1 MDAFPLK
8 LPGAAGVKVM
18 VKLALAPGVKAKG
31 KLGADRRNAAPLA
44 VAALITR
51 LLSPELVKT
60 TDRDGVSPW
69 ATLPKLRLRELR
81 LWPSASAWNKTIE
94 TVEKRKIAIERGLG
108 EWFFTVEPFQRQS
121 ALPGGEFG
129 TRSPE
134 SGRPKAVFGP

>member
-1 MDAFPLK
+1 MDAFPLN
-8 LPGAAGVKVM
+8 LPAAAGVKVM
-18 VKLALAPGVKAKG
+18 IKLALAPGVKAKG
-31 KLGADRRNAAPLA
+31 KLGAASRNAAPLA

-94 TVEKRKIAIERGLG
+94 TVVNRKNAIVRCLG
-108 EWFFTVEPFQRQS
+108 EWFFTVGAFPASKCAARRRIWD
-121 ALPGGEFG
+121 ALARIWP
-129 TRSPE
+129 P
-134 SGRPKAVFGP
+134 